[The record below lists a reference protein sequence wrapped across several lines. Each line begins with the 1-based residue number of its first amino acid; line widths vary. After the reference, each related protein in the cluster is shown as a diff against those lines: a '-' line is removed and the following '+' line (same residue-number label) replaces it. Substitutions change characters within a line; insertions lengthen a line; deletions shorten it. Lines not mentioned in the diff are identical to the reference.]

1 MHHTSIEKRP
11 KYPTLKRSPCDLNN
25 EGPQAKYHKV
35 HDNPLFDQNLK
46 HFENIGVMNIGK
58 INEEEPSDYDTFHS
72 NNGNNNNVEAKEF
85 LNQAISSITEEM
97 NYGFPRKISDAL
109 HSGVTYRIIAGYKK
123 TNGNLVNDV
132 IVLRNITNG
141 ETATVYSCHILKK
154 LYGGKIENLT
164 PVLLKELSKVH
175 ICYVGK
181 IENGSYN
188 FIIKM

>member
-1 MHHTSIEKRP
+1 MGLEELIQEFIP
-11 KYPTLKRSPCDLNN
+11 
-25 EGPQAKYHKV
+25 
-35 HDNPLFDQNLK
+35 
-46 HFENIGVMNIGK
+46 
-58 INEEEPSDYDTFHS
+58 NEEETLQLDSVS
-72 NNGNNNNVEAKEF
+72 KAKEF
-85 LNQAISSITEEM
+85 LNQNILSITEEM
-97 NYGFPRKISDAL
+97 NYGYPRKISDAL
-109 HSGVTYRIIAGYKK
+109 LSGATYRIIAGYKK

-141 ETATVYSCHILKK
+141 ETATVYSCRILKK

-164 PVLLKELSKVH
+164 PVLLEELSKVN

>member
-1 MHHTSIEKRP
+1 MGLEELIQEFIP
-11 KYPTLKRSPCDLNN
+11 
-25 EGPQAKYHKV
+25 
-35 HDNPLFDQNLK
+35 
-46 HFENIGVMNIGK
+46 
-58 INEEEPSDYDTFHS
+58 NEEESLQLDS
-72 NNGNNNNVEAKEF
+72 VSKAKEF
-85 LNQAISSITEEM
+85 LNQNILSITEEM
-97 NYGFPRKISDAL
+97 NYGYPRKISDAL
-109 HSGVTYRIIAGYKK
+109 LSGATYRIIAGYKK

-141 ETATVYSCHILKK
+141 ETATVYSCRILKK

-164 PVLLKELSKVH
+164 PVLLEELSKVN

>member
-1 MHHTSIEKRP
+1 MGLEELIQEFIP
-11 KYPTLKRSPCDLNN
+11 
-25 EGPQAKYHKV
+25 
-35 HDNPLFDQNLK
+35 
-46 HFENIGVMNIGK
+46 
-58 INEEEPSDYDTFHS
+58 NEEESLQLDS
-72 NNGNNNNVEAKEF
+72 VSKAKEF
-85 LNQAISSITEEM
+85 LNQTILSITEEM
-97 NYGFPRKISDAL
+97 NYGYPRKISDAL
-109 HSGVTYRIIAGYKK
+109 LSGATYRIIAGYKK

-141 ETATVYSCHILKK
+141 ETATVYSCRILKK

-164 PVLLKELSKVH
+164 PVLLEELSKVN